1 MGFNKGE
8 RQSTPPPW
16 GWPSAAEEKAHG
28 VGEIVYH
35 GAAKPT
41 RHTKDRRHEQEK
53 VYPSACSLTVSNECL
68 MQVYDNMDYF
78 KNHLTLRQSSMPILP
93 MWCW

>member
-1 MGFNKGE
+1 MGFNEEE

-16 GWPSAAEEKAHG
+16 GWPPAAEEKAHG

-41 RHTKDRRHEQEK
+41 MHTKDRRHEQEK
-53 VYPSACSLTVSNECL
+53 VYHKTGANRVRPDCHSRFSLS
-68 MQVYDNMDYF
+68 
-78 KNHLTLRQSSMPILP
+78 
-93 MWCW
+93 